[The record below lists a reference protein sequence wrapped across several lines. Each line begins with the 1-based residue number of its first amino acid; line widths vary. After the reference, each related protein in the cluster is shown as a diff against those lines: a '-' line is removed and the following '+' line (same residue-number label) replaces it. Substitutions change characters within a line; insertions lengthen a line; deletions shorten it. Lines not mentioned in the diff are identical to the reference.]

1 MIFLSG
7 LAMNDLVSKSQI
19 LKKFQNFYLG
29 PLNPD
34 LYSKIC
40 ETKLSASDSMMIVT
54 ARQIAGH
61 DSDAAGG
68 KKKKKRGIGGKN
80 KKLAAK
86 KLAANEGMPQSQ
98 NAAVQMEIF

>member
-1 MIFLSG
+1 MTQITSLS
-7 LAMNDLVSKSQI
+7 VTKTKTFQ
-19 LKKFQNFYLG
+19 KFPNFYSG

-86 KLAANEGMPQSQ
+86 KLANEGMPQSQ

>member
-1 MIFLSG
+1 
-7 LAMNDLVSKSQI
+7 
-19 LKKFQNFYLG
+19 
-29 PLNPD
+29 
-34 LYSKIC
+34 
-40 ETKLSASDSMMIVT
+40 MMIVT

-98 NAAVQMEIF
+98 NNAAVQMEIF

>member
-1 MIFLSG
+1 
-7 LAMNDLVSKSQI
+7 
-19 LKKFQNFYLG
+19 
-29 PLNPD
+29 
-34 LYSKIC
+34 
-40 ETKLSASDSMMIVT
+40 MMIVT

-86 KLAANEGMPQSQ
+86 KLANEGMPQSQ

>member
-1 MIFLSG
+1 
-7 LAMNDLVSKSQI
+7 
-19 LKKFQNFYLG
+19 
-29 PLNPD
+29 
-34 LYSKIC
+34 
-40 ETKLSASDSMMIVT
+40 MMIVT

-86 KLAANEGMPQSQ
+86 KLAANEGMPPSQ